1 MSLHSP
7 PPAVPRKLP
16 LPVWI
21 VPSAT
26 SCHQVYPLTIWIG
39 TALLRR
45 CSPAQGYE
53 AAALQTSNAAILR
66 QLGAYLLP
74 KDNAEYKARI
84 GAALAL
90 LVASKTLNV
99 SVRPNCCSSPSLS
112 VRQTRFQIA

>member
-1 MSLHSP
+1 MKRSP
-7 PPAVPRKLP
+7 
-16 LPVWI
+16 
-21 VPSAT
+21 
-26 SCHQVYPLTIWIG
+26 
-39 TALLRR
+39 
-45 CSPAQGYE
+45 PAQGYE

-99 SVRPNCCSSPSLS
+99 SVRAPAAAHPN
-112 VRQTRFQIA
+112 TFINY